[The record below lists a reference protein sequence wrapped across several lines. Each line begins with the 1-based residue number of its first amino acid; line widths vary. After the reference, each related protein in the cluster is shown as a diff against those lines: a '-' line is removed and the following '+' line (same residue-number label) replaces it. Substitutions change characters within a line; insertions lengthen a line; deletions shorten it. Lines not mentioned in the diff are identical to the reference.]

1 MIAAYTTPSTV
12 NEVSATF
19 VATMNRRQSGGAGAN
34 TRTYNEKWTDQ
45 QQFYKVCNVI
55 WSHRCAKK
63 ELHKD
68 LFTGP
73 YYFEMKGLTA

>member
-34 TRTYNEKWTDQ
+34 TRTYVENLSRSA
-45 QQFYKVCNVI
+45 I
-55 WSHRCAKK
+55 I
-63 ELHKD
+63 L
-68 LFTGP
+68 
-73 YYFEMKGLTA
+73 